1 MRFQVNIVKAR
12 VITDSFVIDS
22 VLVWQ
27 YQVRITLKLLKGS
40 SKANGHK
47 KFGLVSSCQPLHP
60 SISIHIL
67 HTLNFIFLFVL
78 TRRIHLAIK
87 AF

>member
-12 VITDSFVIDS
+12 VITDNFVIDS

-40 SKANGHK
+40 SKANGNK
-47 KFGLVSSCQPLHP
+47 EFGLVSSCQPLTPWHQYLYSP
-60 SISIHIL
+60 YS
-67 HTLNFIFLFVL
+67 
-78 TRRIHLAIK
+78 
-87 AF
+87 

>member
-12 VITDSFVIDS
+12 VITDNFVIDS

-40 SKANGHK
+40 NKANGNK
-47 KFGLVSSCQPLHP
+47 KFGLVFSCQPIRP
-60 SISIHIL
+60 
-67 HTLNFIFLFVL
+67 
-78 TRRIHLAIK
+78 
-87 AF
+87 